1 MSQEPPA
8 GGWLAP
14 PASLET
20 TTNSFIVIVRSKPRR
35 SPSQGVE
42 WHGSVEHAQ
51 SHERVYFVEYAR
63 LSEFIAARCET
74 PLLPPWQTRL
84 SRRWQQTALHHL
96 LHRLMYAEPGT
107 PLPVDTTRAQP
118 LCR

>member
-1 MSQEPPA
+1 MSLQPPTGDWLEP
-8 GGWLAP
+8 L
-14 PASLET
+14 ASLET

-51 SHERVYFVEYAR
+51 SHERIYFVEYAR

-74 PLLPPWQTRL
+74 PLLPPWRTRL
-84 SRRWQQTALHHL
+84 SRHWQKTGLHHI
-96 LHRLMYAEPGT
+96 LHRLKYARPAR
-107 PLPVDTTRAQP
+107 PLTGVSH
-118 LCR
+118 